1 MMKSHEEF
9 IKEMQEK
16 HPDIKIV
23 GTYTGSANKI
33 EWLCSNCGARQS
45 SLPSNLLNP
54 EATGLCRKC
63 RLLQQAESRK
73 KGNEEFLKELKE
85 IHPDLIITG
94 TFNGNNHKIEWICSN
109 CGQKQYSFPGNLLK
123 PTKTP
128 YCRACTHKLRS
139 NIVTDKMEDG
149 TVLSIKQINSNN
161 FYNELSKKKYPPI
174 LLSEYKGVRVKLRC
188 KCSVCGYEWE
198 SRPRD
203 LLENKHPCPKCADRS
218 HTVSNETFIQ
228 RLSEINPYVIPL
240 EDYVRQDRHIKC
252 RCSRCGH
259 EWSVTPSALL
269 RGNGCPSCSHTATSF
284 FEQFLLL
291 SFRDVLGGNR
301 VISRDRK
308 AVGSELDV
316 YIPDMKLAFEYGAW
330 FYHKNRITN
339 DLKKVK
345 LCKEK
350 GIRLIRIYDACGED
364 IITGEDVLSYP
375 HNIALDINESIEVV
389 NQLFVMTNI
398 CQAIDVE
405 RYTAISDEAH
415 RLSRRMTTD
424 QFKVKMA
431 SLQPNIEIL
440 GEYKSNSSRIS
451 CRCKLCGHEWFPTAH
466 GLLAGY
472 GCPEC
477 YHKAQ
482 TKTEEAYLLE
492 LREVNPDVEL
502 LEPYIASNRRILVRC
517 KKCGHEWK
525 PYASTLLHGC
535 GCVVC
540 NKKAAEQKALTDIIK
555 VNPDIE
561 VLGKYQ
567 GMSKPIKVKCKEC
580 GNTWSPVVNNLIRDA
595 SHCPECSRKNVNQ
608 KLRMSREDFI
618 QRLSEISPTI
628 EVIGSF
634 DGANNKVKVRC
645 KTCGY
650 EWSPKAMDLLT
661 GRGCRK
667 CKYKKQAERQRRT
680 PEQFVQEMS
689 IINPDIIVLGKY
701 TKASER
707 VEVQCNQCGK
717 KWNPVA
723 SSLLSGTGCPSCS
736 KKKERPT

>member
-1 MMKSHEEF
+1 MKSHEEF
-9 IKEMQEK
+9 TKEMREK
-16 HPDIKIV
+16 HPNIRIV

-33 EWLCSNCGARQS
+33 EWLCSSCGEIQS
-45 SLPSNLLNP
+45 SLPSNLLKP

-63 RLLQQAESRK
+63 FLLQQAENRK

-85 IHPDLIITG
+85 IHPDIKITG
-94 TFNGNNHKIEWICSN
+94 TFNGKNHKIEWVCSN
-109 CGQKQYSFPGNLLK
+109 CGQKQYSYPGNLLK
-123 PTKTP
+123 PSKTP

-139 NIVTDKMEDG
+139 SIITEKMDDG
-149 TVLSIKQINSNN
+149 MALSMSQINSNN
-161 FYNELSKKKYPPI
+161 FYRQLNEKDHPPI

-203 LLENKHPCPKCADRS
+203 LLDNKHPCPKCADRS
-218 HTVSNETFIQ
+218 HAVSNEVFIQ
-228 RLSEINPYVIPL
+228 RLSAINPYVMPL
-240 EDYVRQDRHIKC
+240 ERYVRQDQHIRC

-259 EWSVTPSALL
+259 EWSVTPGALL

-291 SFRDVLGGNR
+291 SFKDVLGEDR
-301 VISRDRK
+301 VVSRDRK
-308 AVGSELDV
+308 AIGSELDIYV
-316 YIPDMKLAFEYGAW
+316 PDMKLALEYGAW
-330 FYHKNRITN
+330 FHHKRRISN

-364 IITGEDVLSYP
+364 NVTGEDVLSYP

-389 NQLFVMTNI
+389 NQLFLMTNI
-398 CQAIDVE
+398 SQTIDGE
-405 RYTAISDEAH
+405 RYAAIADKAYV
-415 RLSRRMTTD
+415 LSRRMTTD
-424 QFKVKMA
+424 QFKEKMA
-431 SLQPNIEIL
+431 SVQPNIEIL
-440 GEYKSNSSRIS
+440 GEYKSNSSKIY
-451 CRCKLCGHEWFPTAH
+451 CKCKLCGHEWSPTAH
-466 GLLAGY
+466 SLLAGY

-477 YHKAQ
+477 YRKAQ
-482 TKTEEAYLLE
+482 TKTEETYFQE
-492 LREVNPDVEL
+492 LRDVNPNIEL
-502 LEPYIASNRRILVRC
+502 LEPYVASNRRILARC
-517 KKCGHEWK
+517 KKCGHQWR
-525 PYASTLLHGC
+525 PYASTLLHGY

-540 NKKAAEQKALTDIIK
+540 NKKAMEQKARTDIIN

-561 VLGKYQ
+561 VIGKYQ
-567 GMSKPIKVKCKEC
+567 GMGKPIIVKCKKC
-580 GNTWSPVVNNLIRDA
+580 GNTWSPIVNNLIRSA

-634 DGANNKVKVRC
+634 NGANNIVEVRC
-645 KTCGY
+645 KTCGN
-650 EWSPKAMDLLT
+650 EWSPRAMDLLT

-667 CKYKKQAERQRRT
+667 CKYKKQAERQRRM

-689 IINPDIIVLGKY
+689 IINPNIIVLGKY
-701 TKASER
+701 TKAGER
-707 VEVQCNQCGK
+707 VEVQCKQCGK

-736 KKKERPT
+736 KKRRR